1 MFFQSFG
8 IWQILL
14 ILLVILIL
22 FGVGKLPEVGRG
34 LGKAIN
40 EFRTN
45 VKDDDKKESDSNTDK
60 STTESKTETD
70 KAKK

>member
-1 MFFQSFG
+1 MFFSSFG

-45 VKDDDKKESDSNTDK
+45 VRDKDEKESDKNTDEAA
-60 STTESKTETD
+60 TESPKS
-70 KAKK
+70 KSKSKK